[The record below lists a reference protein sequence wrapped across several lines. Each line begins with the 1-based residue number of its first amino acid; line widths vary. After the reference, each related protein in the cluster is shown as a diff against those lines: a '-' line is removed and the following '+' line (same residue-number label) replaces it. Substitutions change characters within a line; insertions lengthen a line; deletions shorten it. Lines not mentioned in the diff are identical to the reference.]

1 MSTSA
6 NVKQSYTIP
15 CSSIF
20 RDAVLA
26 LADQRG
32 VNAADLARSVML
44 IVPEK
49 VIADYQDPG
58 DPPKGDRETIVLK
71 SGPAEGRPWKR
82 KPRLQLRLPPG
93 FSVETVRK
101 ALKMAIDFDAGDVNM
116 RIEKSDVLAAER
128 AALEEARAMKKRQS
142 EPPVELLQSRE
153 ELERLRQIVDNLA
166 FDPLDRGVTTFNE
179 ALHVMGFAP
188 NARPDLRAIR
198 SKYRVLAAIHHP
210 DSNYGSH
217 QRMTQLNAAM
227 DILRKHVA

>member
-1 MSTSA
+1 VSSSST
-6 NVKQSYTIP
+6 VKQSYTIP

-20 RDAVLA
+20 RDAVLQ
-26 LADQRG
+26 LAERRG

-49 VIADYQDPG
+49 AIEDYQDPG
-58 DPPKGDRETIVLK
+58 DSPKGDRETIVLK
-71 SGPAEGRPWKR
+71 SGPAEGRPWRR

-93 FSVETVRK
+93 FSVITVRK
-101 ALKMAIDFDAGDVNM
+101 ALQMAIDFDAGDVNM
-116 RIEKSDVLAAER
+116 RVEKSDVLAAER
-128 AALEEARAMKKRQS
+128 AALEEARALKKRQA

-153 ELERLRQIVDNLA
+153 ELER
-166 FDPLDRGVTTFNE
+166 
-179 ALHVMGFAP
+179 
-188 NARPDLRAIR
+188 LRAIR

-227 DILRKHVA
+227 EILRKHVS

>member
-1 MSTSA
+1 MTA
-6 NVKQSYTIP
+6 PGVKQSYTIP

-20 RDAVLA
+20 RDAVQA
-26 LADQRG
+26 LAERRG

-49 VIADYQDPG
+49 AIEQYDDPG
-58 DPPKGDRETIVLK
+58 DPPKSDRETIVLK
-71 SGPAEGRPWKR
+71 SGPAAGRPWRR

-93 FSVETVRK
+93 FSIIMVRK
-101 ALKMAIDFDAGDVNM
+101 ALKMALDFDSGDVKM
-116 RIEKSDVLAAER
+116 RVEKSAILAAES
-128 AALEEARAMKKRQS
+128 AALEEARALKKQQA

-188 NARPDLRAIR
+188 NARPDLREIR
-198 SKYRVLAAIHHP
+198 TKYRVLAAIHHP

-227 DILRKHVA
+227 DLLRRHIT

>member
-1 MSTSA
+1 MSASSG
-6 NVKQSYTIP
+6 VKQSYTIP
-15 CSSIF
+15 CSSTF
-20 RDAVLA
+20 RDTVLQ
-26 LADQRG
+26 LAERRG

-49 VIADYQDPG
+49 TIEDYEDPG

-71 SGPAEGRPWKR
+71 SGPAEGRPWRR

-93 FSVETVRK
+93 FAVVTVRK

-116 RIEKSDVLAAER
+116 RVEKSDVLAAER
-128 AALEEARAMKKRQS
+128 AALEEARAIKKRQA

-188 NARPDLRAIR
+188 SARPDMGTIRA
-198 SKYRVLAAIHHP
+198 K
-210 DSNYGSH
+210 
-217 QRMTQLNAAM
+217 
-227 DILRKHVA
+227 

>member
-1 MSTSA
+1 VTTPG
-6 NVKQSYTIP
+6 VKQSYTIP
-15 CSSIF
+15 CSSVF
-20 RDAVLA
+20 RDAVQA
-26 LADQRG
+26 LAERRG

-49 VIADYQDPG
+49 AIDDYADPG
-58 DPPKGDRETIVLK
+58 DPPKSDRETIVLK
-71 SGPAEGRPWKR
+71 SGPAEGRPWRR

-93 FSVETVRK
+93 FSIIMVRK
-101 ALKMAIDFDAGDVNM
+101 ALKMALDFDTGDVKM
-116 RIEKSDVLAAER
+116 RVEKSDILAAES
-128 AALEEARAMKKRQS
+128 AALAEARALKKRQA

-188 NARPDLRAIR
+188 SARPDLREIR
-198 SKYRVLAAIHHP
+198 TKYRVLAAIHHP

-227 DILRKHVA
+227 DLLRRHIT

>member
-1 MSTSA
+1 MATQS
-6 NVKQSYTIP
+6 VKQSYTIP

-26 LADQRG
+26 LATKRG

-44 IVPEK
+44 IVPEG
-49 VIADYQDPG
+49 VIEDYEDPG
-58 DPPKGDRETIVLK
+58 DPPPGDRETIVLK
-71 SGPAEGRPWKR
+71 SGPAEGRPWRR

-93 FSVETVRK
+93 HSIIAVRK
-101 ALKMAIDFDAGDVNM
+101 ALNMALHFDKGEVKMRV
-116 RIEKSDVLAAER
+116 EKADILAAER
-128 AALEEARAMKKRQS
+128 KALEEAHAMKKRQH

-153 ELERLRQIVDNLA
+153 ELERLRAIVDNLA
-166 FDPLDRGVTTFNE
+166 FEPLDRGVTTFNE

-188 NARPDLRAIR
+188 NARPDIKSIRA
-198 SKYRVLAAIHHP
+198 KYRVLAAIHHP

-227 DILRKHVA
+227 DLLRRHIA

>member
-1 MSTSA
+1 MSASSG
-6 NVKQSYTIP
+6 VKQSYTIP
-15 CSSIF
+15 CSSTF
-20 RDAVLA
+20 RDTVLQ
-26 LADQRG
+26 LAERRG

-49 VIADYQDPG
+49 TIEDYEDPG

-71 SGPAEGRPWKR
+71 SGPAEGRPWRR

-93 FSVETVRK
+93 FAVVTVRK

-116 RIEKSDVLAAER
+116 RVEKSDVLAAER
-128 AALEEARAMKKRQS
+128 AALEEARAIKKRQA

-188 NARPDLRAIR
+188 SARPDMGTIRA
-198 SKYRVLAAIHHP
+198 KYRVLAAIHHP

-227 DILRKHVA
+227 DLLRKHIS

>member
-1 MSTSA
+1 MSSSST
-6 NVKQSYTIP
+6 VKQSYTIP

-20 RDAVLA
+20 RDAVLQ
-26 LADQRG
+26 LAERRG

-49 VIADYQDPG
+49 AIEDYQDPG

-71 SGPAEGRPWKR
+71 SGPAEGRPWRR

-93 FSVETVRK
+93 FSVVTVRK
-101 ALKMAIDFDAGDVNM
+101 ALQMAIDFDAGDVNM
-116 RIEKSDVLAAER
+116 RVEKSDVLAAER
-128 AALEEARAMKKRQS
+128 AALEEARALKKRQA

-179 ALHVMGFAP
+179 ALHVMGFP
-188 NARPDLRAIR
+188 PSARPDMRAIR

-227 DILRKHVA
+227 EILRKHVS

>member
-1 MSTSA
+1 VSSSST
-6 NVKQSYTIP
+6 VKQSYTIP

-20 RDAVLA
+20 RDAVLQ
-26 LADQRG
+26 LAERRG

-49 VIADYQDPG
+49 VIDDYQDPG

-71 SGPAEGRPWKR
+71 SGPAEGRPWRR

-93 FSVETVRK
+93 FSVVTVRK
-101 ALKMAIDFDAGDVNM
+101 ALQMAIDFDAGDVKM
-116 RIEKSDVLAAER
+116 RVEKSDVLAAER
-128 AALEEARAMKKRQS
+128 AALEEARALKKRQA

-188 NARPDLRAIR
+188 SARPDMRAIR
-198 SKYRVLAAIHHP
+198 AKYRVLAAIHHP

-227 DILRKHVA
+227 EILRKHVS

>member
-1 MSTSA
+1 VSA
-6 NVKQSYTIP
+6 SSGIKQSYTIP

-20 RDAVLA
+20 RDAVLQ
-26 LADQRG
+26 LAERRG

-44 IVPEK
+44 VVPEK
-49 VIADYQDPG
+49 AIEDYEDPG

-71 SGPAEGRPWKR
+71 SGPAKGRPWRR

-93 FSVETVRK
+93 FAMTTVRK
-101 ALKMAIDFDAGDVNM
+101 ALKMAIDFDAGDVKM
-116 RIEKSDVLAAER
+116 RVEKSDVLAAER
-128 AALEEARAMKKRQS
+128 AALEEARALKKRQA

-188 NARPDLRAIR
+188 NARPDMRAVR
-198 SKYRVLAAIHHP
+198 AKYRVLAAIHHP

-227 DILRKHVA
+227 DLLRKHIS

>member
-1 MSTSA
+1 MSSSST
-6 NVKQSYTIP
+6 VKQSYTIP

-20 RDAVLA
+20 RDAVLQ
-26 LADQRG
+26 LAERRG

-49 VIADYQDPG
+49 AIEDYQDPG

-71 SGPAEGRPWKR
+71 SGPAEGRPWRR

-93 FSVETVRK
+93 FSVITVRK
-101 ALKMAIDFDAGDVNM
+101 ALQMAIDFDAGDVNM
-116 RIEKSDVLAAER
+116 RVEKSDVLAAER
-128 AALEEARAMKKRQS
+128 AALEEARALKKRQA

-188 NARPDLRAIR
+188 SARPDLSAIR
-198 SKYRVLAAIHHP
+198 AKYRVLAAIHHP

-227 DILRKHVA
+227 EILRKHVS

>member
-1 MSTSA
+1 MSASS

-20 RDAVLA
+20 RDAVLK
-26 LADQRG
+26 LAEQRG

-49 VIADYQDPG
+49 AIEDYQDPG

-71 SGPAEGRPWKR
+71 SGPAEGRPWRR

-93 FSVETVRK
+93 FSVVTVRK

-116 RIEKSDVLAAER
+116 RVEKSDVLAAER
-128 AALEEARAMKKRQS
+128 AALEEARALKKRQA

-166 FDPLDRGVTTFNE
+166 FDPLDRGVTTYNE

-188 NARPDLRAIR
+188 NARPDMRAVR
-198 SKYRVLAAIHHP
+198 AKYRVLAAIHHP

-227 DILRKHVA
+227 DILRKHVL